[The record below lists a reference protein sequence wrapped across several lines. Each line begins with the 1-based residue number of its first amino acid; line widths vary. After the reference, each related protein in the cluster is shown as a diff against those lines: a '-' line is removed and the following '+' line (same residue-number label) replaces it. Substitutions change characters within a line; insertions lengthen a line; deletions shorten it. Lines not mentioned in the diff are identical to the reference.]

1 MSFPIIYQ
9 LRIENAAAARRDFEN
24 VTAAFQRGEVGA
36 QSVDKAL
43 RRLDSANSA
52 VVNSTNKAVNAWRAA
67 HPTLAQFERGIGR
80 LSSIASTLRGIF
92 DSVNILTLRM
102 QGNTREMAE
111 AEKVAAEATRARIK
125 AHQDYVEGS
134 PERIIAE
141 QNEREALERL
151 VEAQRENF
159 NALVQG
165 TLQTGAYIALLAA
178 PITKFAVWIAHTK
191 TFTTV
196 IAALG
201 EAFTLSGVATGA
213 LVAGIGVALASLG
226 LGIGAALKFR
236 VELGRWPRSIEE
248 VAKGFE
254 GWPPV
259 LKEIGTIMTTGV
271 AGWGKFF
278 EEILPSALGKA
289 HASLTD
295 WFGNVQR
302 QFGTWMSG
310 VADFITSG
318 WNSLTSTLQGIWN
331 GILSFAGDVW
341 SRITDVIRGAINGVI
356 DLLNRLIAAL
366 NSIKIDIPSWV
377 PVLGGQTFGINIPLI
392 PKLAEG
398 GIVTKPTVALL
409 GERGPELVT
418 PLSAGGGAGINV
430 TVNITGF
437 VGTQAELV
445 SLIARE
451 IKSELQ
457 RLMT

>member
-1 MSFPIIYQ
+1 
-9 LRIENAAAARRDFEN
+9 
-24 VTAAFQRGEVGA
+24 
-36 QSVDKAL
+36 
-43 RRLDSANSA
+43 
-52 VVNSTNKAVNAWRAA
+52 
-67 HPTLAQFERGIGR
+67 
-80 LSSIASTLRGIF
+80 
-92 DSVNILTLRM
+92 M
-102 QGNTREMAE
+102 QGNNRAVAE
-111 AEKVAAEATRARIK
+111 AQKDVEEKTRAYQQALRDLGADHPETIRRQQELRESIEKSAEAMN
-125 AHQDYVEGS
+125 
-134 PERIIAE
+134 E
-141 QNEREALERL
+141 QN
-151 VEAQRENF
+151 
-159 NALVQG
+159 NATIQTV
-165 TLQTGAYIALLAA
+165 LQFGAYIAL
-178 PITKFAVWIAHTK
+178 ITKPVADLAIWIASTHAFTIVTTALGK
-191 TFTTV
+191 AFTFTG
-196 IAALG
+196 L
-201 EAFTLSGVATGA
+201 ATGG
-213 LVAGIGVALASLG
+213 LVTAVGVMLASIG

-236 VELGRWPRSIEE
+236 VELGRWPRSIDE

-259 LKEIGTIMTTGV
+259 LKEIGTIITTGV

-341 SRITDVIRGAINGVI
+341 RRITDVIRGAINVVI

-366 NSIKIDIPSWV
+366 NSIKIDIPSWI
-377 PVLGGQTFGINIPLI
+377 PGLGGQTFGINIPLI